1 MPPRLYLD
9 LSRLLFAAFNRTP
22 VGIPRIEL
30 AYAEYLI
37 SHFPERLQFVILD
50 SVGRLR
56 ILGHRRATDFVN
68 AIARYWHADV
78 ERNQTYVSIVLRNAL
93 LHTELLFTRRAGFAE
108 SIQSHDGPSVYIISS
123 QLHMERAGSI
133 ERLKAGGK
141 LRVAYFVHDIIPT
154 TFPEYFPP
162 DAEERCRRRM
172 QAAARLADIIIA
184 SSNDTANAF
193 LQNFARERAPAS
205 IVVAPPGL
213 SIPLASSPAEIPASS
228 PYFVMVGTIE
238 PRKNHLLILNLWR
251 ALRAERVEPMPRLV
265 LIGSRGW
272 ENENIVDMLER
283 SPALAGVVEERG
295 RVSDQEMTK
304 LLLGASALLLPSFAE
319 GYGLPLAEALA
330 LGVPVLCSDIPVF
343 REVGGEMPEF
353 IDPLDGPGWR
363 RAILDYLPADSIRRQ
378 AQLKRLRT
386 WRPPTWQSHFDK
398 VMGAIDGIGERQGSM

>member
-1 MPPRLYLD
+1 MRPLLYLD
-9 LSRLLFAAFNRTP
+9 LSRLIFAAFNRTP

-37 SHFPERLQFVILD
+37 RHFPERLQFVVLD
-50 SVGRLR
+50 SLGRLR
-56 ILGHRRATDFVN
+56 ILKHRRATDFVK

-78 ERNQTYVSIVLRNAL
+78 ERNRTYISILLRNAL
-93 LHTELLFTRRAGFAE
+93 LHTEILLTRRAGFAE
-108 SIQSHDGPSVYIISS
+108 SIQCHAGPSVYIISS
-123 QLHMERAGSI
+123 QLHMERAGHI

-141 LRVAYFVHDIIPT
+141 LHVAYFVHDIIPT

-193 LQNFARERAPAS
+193 RQKFARERAAAS
-205 IVVAPPGL
+205 IVVAPPGV
-213 SIPLASSPAEIPASS
+213 SIPMVSGLAETPASS

-251 ALRAERVEPMPRLV
+251 ALRAEGVEPMPRLI

-283 SPALAGVVEERG
+283 SPALAGIVEERG
-295 RVSDQEMTK
+295 RVSDQEMTT
-304 LLLGASALLLPSFAE
+304 LVRGSNALLLPSFAE
-319 GYGLPLAEALA
+319 GYGLPLTEALA

-343 REVGGEMPEF
+343 REIGGEIPEF
-353 IDPLDGPGWR
+353 IDPLDGPAWR
-363 RAILDYLPADSIRRQ
+363 RAVLDYLPLDSIRRH
-378 AQLKRLRT
+378 AQLERLRN
-386 WRPPTWQSHFDK
+386 WRPPTWQSHFNK
-398 VMGAIDGIGERQGSM
+398 VMGAIDETIERQERM